1 MHLQRRFH
9 SSKLVHL
16 LQQWTQAPGRPM
28 HQDVAEPLSQW
39 LGTVDAVR
47 LGSALH
53 ALESVLPAGPQPASQ
68 AEEVDGA
75 IQAAADLATMLQG
88 AQAELAELIQAG
100 PVPPRPARQR
110 ADHTTADRPDPEV
123 EADFAV
129 HAARYLSLQKQVE
142 TRLGAVRVQMRQLL
156 SAGPAALRTLAMLDA
171 VLEQMLAAREQKLW
185 ATLPGHL
192 ERRMAQLRAAHQQR
206 LQQAGGGEDDDP
218 QRWRQPG
225 GWLAIFE
232 QDQRS
237 LLLAEMDVRLQP
249 HAGLVEAARSHGP
262 AQPLRTVNK

>member
-1 MHLQRRFH
+1 MHLQRRLH

-47 LGSALH
+47 LGRALH
-53 ALESVLPAGPQPASQ
+53 ALESVQPAGPAPARQ
-68 AEEVDGA
+68 AEEEGGV
-75 IQAAADLATMLQG
+75 QPAADLAAMLQA

-129 HAARYLSLQKQVE
+129 HAARYLSLQKQME
-142 TRLGAVRVQMRQLL
+142 TRLGALRVQMRQLL
-156 SAGPAALRTLAMLDA
+156 STGPVALRTLAMLDT

-206 LQQAGGGEDDDP
+206 LQQAVGGEDDDP

-249 HAGLVEAARSHGP
+249 HAGLVEAARNRAS
-262 AQPLRTVNK
+262 AEPLRALNK